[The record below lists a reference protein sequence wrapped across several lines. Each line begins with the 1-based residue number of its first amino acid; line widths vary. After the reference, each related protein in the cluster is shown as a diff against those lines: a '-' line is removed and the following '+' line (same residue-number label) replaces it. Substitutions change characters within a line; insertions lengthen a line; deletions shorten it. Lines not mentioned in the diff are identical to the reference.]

1 MIKEWLLMTLYKG
14 FSSATDS
21 IDTRLTDIDLVKQ
34 DLRNH
39 LPIQRGEV
47 RGVPRFGTRL
57 KEIIGQ
63 PLTAFTKKIVENDVK
78 TVINYDPR
86 VELRKFD
93 VTSDLHSIS
102 IVARLYYIE
111 HDIEDDFEFFLNERT
126 ID

>member
-39 LPIQRGEV
+39 LSIQRGEV

>member
-14 FSSATDS
+14 ISAATDS
-21 IDTRLTDIDLVKQ
+21 IDTRVTDIELVKQ

-39 LPIQRGEV
+39 LSIQRGEV

>member
-1 MIKEWLLMTLYKG
+1 MTLYKG

-39 LPIQRGEV
+39 LSIQRGEV